1 MSLRSNSRPAA
12 TSRIVPY
19 TLRAWFTTMEH
30 TSALNGIRDL
40 KARHAMLRVT
50 TDVVFVLTPDGTFVD
65 CHTREPGLLFAPRK
79 RLIGRTV
86 RDVVPSPAAAVLM
99 CALERAMRTDETIFV
114 EYELSGAQSRWF
126 EARFVRAEHDRILAV
141 VRDVTE
147 SKRTTE
153 LNRDLAGRLIASQE
167 AERARIARDLHD
179 GVCQDLASIA
189 VEVSRLRRV
198 AGDLR
203 GRDLQEA
210 LLAIE
215 GRAAGVAETLRLLS
229 HGLHPSVLQHI
240 GLVAAL
246 QAHCAEVERQHQLRV
261 RFFAH
266 DELQPERPLVS
277 LSLFRIA
284 QEALGNVARHG
295 RARHAAVS
303 LIREANE
310 LVLVISDDGCGFD
323 LAREHG
329 GGLGLVSMEERAR
342 LVRGCVTI
350 STAPGFGTTI
360 EVRVPADIAKRTQ
373 GHIVPEREALT
384 A

>member
-1 MSLRSNSRPAA
+1 
-12 TSRIVPY
+12 
-19 TLRAWFTTMEH
+19 MEH

-40 KARHAMLRVT
+40 KARHSAMLRVT

-65 CHTREPGLLFAPRK
+65 CHTREPGLLFAPRE

-99 CALERAMRTDETIFV
+99 CALERALRTDETIFV
-114 EYELSGAQSRWF
+114 EYELSGTESRWF

-153 LNRDLAGRLIASQE
+153 LNRDLVGRLIASQE

-189 VEVSRLRRV
+189 VEVSRLRHV

-246 QAHCAEVERQHQLRV
+246 QAHCAEVERQQHLHV
-261 RFFAH
+261 RFFAD
-266 DELQPERPLVS
+266 DEVEPRPLVG

-295 RARHAAVS
+295 QARHAAVS

-373 GHIVPEREALT
+373 GHTAPEREALT

>member
-1 MSLRSNSRPAA
+1 
-12 TSRIVPY
+12 
-19 TLRAWFTTMEH
+19 MEH
-30 TSALNGIRDL
+30 TSALNAIRDL
-40 KARHAMLRVT
+40 KARNSAMLRVT

-65 CHTREPGLLFAPRK
+65 SHARDPGLVFAPRE

-86 RDVVPSPAAAVLM
+86 REVFPSAAAAVLM
-99 CALERAMRTDETIFV
+99 YALDRATRTDEPIFV
-114 EYELSGAQSRWF
+114 EFELAGGESRWF
-126 EARFVRAEHDRILAV
+126 EARFVRAEHDRMLAV

-167 AERARIARDLHD
+167 AERTRIARDLHD

-189 VEVSRLRRV
+189 VEISRLRRA

-203 GRDLQEA
+203 GRDLQDA

-246 QAHCAEVERQHQLRV
+246 QAHCAEVQRQHQLRV
-261 RFFAH
+261 RFFA
-266 DELQPERPLVS
+266 DDDVEPQRRLVG

-303 LIREANE
+303 LIREAQE

-323 LAREHG
+323 LARAHS

-360 EVRVPADIAKRTQ
+360 EVRVPADGTNRVRDRA
-373 GHIVPEREALT
+373 VPEREALT

>member
-1 MSLRSNSRPAA
+1 
-12 TSRIVPY
+12 
-19 TLRAWFTTMEH
+19 MEQ

-40 KARHAMLRVT
+40 EARNSAMLRVT
-50 TDVVFVLTPDGTFVD
+50 TDVVFVLTPDGTFID
-65 CHTREPGLLFAPRK
+65 CHAREPGLLFAPRE

-86 RDVVPSPAAAVLM
+86 REIFPSPAAAMLM
-99 CALERAMRTDETIFV
+99 HGLERAIRADETIFV
-114 EYELSGAQSRWF
+114 EYELSLGEPRWF
-126 EARFVRAEHDRILAV
+126 EARFVRAERERVLAV

-147 SKRTTE
+147 SKRSIE

-167 AERARIARDLHD
+167 AERTRIARDLHD

-189 VEVSRLRRV
+189 VEISRLRRT

-203 GRDLQEA
+203 GRDLQDA
-210 LLAIE
+210 LRAIE

-246 QAHCAEVERQHQLRV
+246 QAHCAEVQRQHQLRV
-261 RFFAH
+261 RFFA
-266 DELQPERPLVS
+266 DDDVEPERRLVG

-303 LIREANE
+303 LIRDGHE

-323 LAREHG
+323 LARAQS
-329 GGLGLVSMEERAR
+329 GLGLLSMEERAR
-342 LVRGCVTI
+342 LVRGGVTI

-360 EVRVPADIAKRTQ
+360 EVRVPADAATRAH
-373 GHIVPEREALT
+373 GGAVSEREALS

>member
-1 MSLRSNSRPAA
+1 
-12 TSRIVPY
+12 
-19 TLRAWFTTMEH
+19 MEH

-40 KARHAMLRVT
+40 KARHSAMLRVT
-50 TDVVFVLTPDGTFVD
+50 TDAVFVLTPDGTFVD
-65 CHTREPGLLFAPRK
+65 CHTREPGLLFVPRE

-86 RDVVPSPAAAVLM
+86 RDVFPSATAVLM

-114 EYELSGAQSRWF
+114 DYELSGAESRWF

-167 AERARIARDLHD
+167 AERTRIARDLHD

-246 QAHCAEVERQHQLRV
+246 QAHCAEVERQHQLRI
-261 RFFAH
+261 RFFAD
-266 DELQPERPLVS
+266 DEVEPQRPVVG

-295 RARHAAVS
+295 QARHAAVS

-310 LVLVISDDGCGFD
+310 LVLVISDDGRGFD
-323 LAREHG
+323 LARAHG

-350 STAPGFGTTI
+350 STAPGLGTTI
-360 EVRVPADIAKRTQ
+360 EVRVPADVSNRAQ
-373 GHIVPEREALT
+373 GHAVPEREALT